1 MILYFYITLTT
12 ESEDMAESDLTIRTF
27 IIYAIGTLI
36 ALKVI
41 SVLWSFCH
49 RRVFACYMTR
59 LISPGLEEL
68 LAEFKREIFEDL
80 PDVEKRLKTDGLT
93 ILEIGVGS
101 GVNFKFYPKGS
112 TVYPLDPNPHFNQY
126 LEENIEKNKHVNV
139 KPFVECYGEDMTAQV
154 ADKSIDVVV
163 STMTLCSVLDIAAVL
178 REVRRVLKSGGKFY
192 FIEHVADTKGTWLS
206 VFQAIATQVY
216 KRIADNCHWNRK
228 TWLYIDR
235 AGFTSVQHRKQRKAI
250 HILLYG
256 SATK

>member
-1 MILYFYITLTT
+1 
-12 ESEDMAESDLTIRTF
+12 MAESDLIIRAV
-27 IIYAIGTLI
+27 IIYAIGTLV

-41 SVLWSFCH
+41 SMLWSICH
-49 RRVFACYMTR
+49 RRVFAYAISRLFSSGVEERMT
-59 LISPGLEEL
+59 G
-68 LAEFKREIFEDL
+68 EFKRQVFEDL
-80 PDVEKRLKTDGLT
+80 PDMAKRLKVDGLT
-93 ILEIGVGS
+93 ILEIGIGS

-163 STMTLCSVLDIAAVL
+163 CTMTLCSVLDIAAVL
-178 REVRRVLKSGGKFY
+178 REIKRVLKSGGKFY
-192 FIEHVADTKGTWLS
+192 FIEHVAAAKGTWLS
-206 VFQAIATQVY
+206 FFQAIATQIC

-228 TWLYIDR
+228 TWVYIDR
-235 AGFTSVQHRKQRKAI
+235 AGFTTVQHRMQRKSV
-250 HILLYG
+250 HIVLYG